1 MAVTGYLLRTAT
13 GRTITEAGGLA
24 WIAGDLDIAAGGG
37 TLTRTNRIG
46 TQSSSGHGTGS
57 FVTGSF
63 TPSDD
68 SLLVVIVGCME
79 DSGSSDPSGDLT
91 ISDSAGLTWTSRANT
106 GNASAWSIG
115 VRIWTAP
122 VTTGTSMTVTIDCGA
137 RDIYWYGVTVADY
150 TNYAGVGTAGT
161 NAATATDGADSVT
174 LAASPSATSEI
185 IGAIMQ
191 DPTGAGGA
199 TPGTAV
205 SHVELYEVDSLTG
218 AAMQSQ
224 ARPAGSTSA
233 AFSWDDVGTSAAL
246 YKGVA
251 AAIEITEAGASSTTV
266 TAQVCTFTLS
276 PQSAAVTV
284 GGVTVT
290 AQPCTFTLTPQAGPV
305 SVGSVSTSAQVA
317 TMTLSPQHGVITVGS
332 VTTTAQV
339 ATFTLS
345 PQPITPTPGAV
356 TITAQAC
363 TFTFT
368 AVAITPTAAPG
379 GTSTT
384 AQACTFT
391 LDPQPGTITPGGVTV
406 TAQPC
411 AFTLSPQ
418 AATITTGGVSVAAQT
433 LTFTLSPQ
441 QGVITAGTVAIAAQV
456 ATFTLSPQQGVISTT
471 TPGPTILGRYVYRW
485 TEPATTTHKEHVA
498 VGWGEPGLFSGS
510 EPSTARWAEPPAT
523 PGGDQ

>member
-1 MAVTGYLLRTAT
+1 VAVTGYLLRTAT

-345 PQPITPTPGAV
+345 PQPITPTPGAITV
-356 TITAQAC
+356 TAQPYTFTLTPEAITPTNVSPGSTVTAQVC
-363 TFTFT
+363 TFTFSPQAGT
-368 AVAITPTAAPG
+368 VTPGAV
-379 GTSTT
+379 SVT

-391 LDPQPGTITPGGVTV
+391 LAPQAGVVTVGAVTV
-406 TAQPC
+406 TAQPYT
-411 AFTLSPQ
+411 FTFSPQ
-418 AATITTGGVSVAAQT
+418 AGSITPGAITVTAQHYQ
-433 LTFTLSPQ
+433 FTLAPQ
-441 QGVITAGTVAIAAQV
+441 QGTVA
-456 ATFTLSPQQGVISTT
+456 TT
-471 TPGPTILGRYVYRW
+471 TPGPAIVGRYVYRW
-485 TEPATTTHKEHVA
+485 TEPAVTTHREPVA
-498 VGWGEPGLFSGS
+498 AGWGEPGLFSGP
-510 EPSTARWAEPPAT
+510 EPSTARWAEPAISS
-523 PGGDQ
+523 GGDQ